1 MGEDIGINEVILSD
15 PALVIIVSHAKATQP
30 KETSNP
36 MANEHDLQYQENE
49 GEE

>member
-1 MGEDIGINEVILSD
+1 MGEDISINEVILSD
-15 PALVIIVSHAKATQP
+15 PALVIIISHAKPAQP
-30 KETSNP
+30 KEAGDP